1 MSAELL
7 IVLAAGVFGAIVAKL
22 IRLPMWSITGSLL
35 GSAAAHIAMAI
46 SVDFPYSIAF
56 TAQVLIG
63 TAIGAS
69 ILPGFLAKV
78 GRLIFPAS
86 VIVAAL
92 VGVGLSSA
100 LVLSHLDLIAAPE
113 AFIGMVPGGVGEMV
127 AAAAAL
133 ERNSALVAGIHIVR
147 LLITLWTLPLIIR
160 WATSWKRYGET
171 DGSETY

>member
-1 MSAELL
+1 MSAGLL
-7 IVLAAGVFGAIVAKL
+7 IVLAAGVVGAVLAKL

-35 GSAAAHIAMAI
+35 GSAAAQISMAI
-46 SVDFPYSIAF
+46 TVDFPDPIAF
-56 TAQVLIG
+56 SAQVLIG

-86 VIVAAL
+86 IIVTAL
-92 VGVGLSSA
+92 LGVGLSSA
-100 LVLSHLDLIAAPE
+100 LVLSYFDLIAPPE

-147 LLITLWTLPLIIR
+147 LLISLWTLPLIIR
-160 WATSWKRYGET
+160 WAASWKRYGET
-171 DGSETY
+171 DGSEAY